1 MTATASQGSSINASD
16 VIAHLLPPARLLP
29 NNPHCALL
37 VYPGAVKLGG
47 ADPASLFEALFAAN
61 LWTHSWRNGIFPFH
75 HYHSSAH
82 EVLGI
87 YSGEASVQFGGAD
100 GVSLDV
106 QPGDVVVVPA
116 GVGHK
121 KLSSKGMLGIVG
133 AYADGQHADL
143 CVPDSTDVRSA
154 SDNVARVPRPQND
167 PVLGADGPLLKHWP
181 AA

>member
-1 MTATASQGSSINASD
+1 MEIAAQCSMMSAND
-16 VIAHLLPPARLLP
+16 VIAHLLTPARLIP

-37 VYPGAVKLGG
+37 VYPGAVALTGT
-47 ADPASLFEALFAAN
+47 DPASLFEELFAAN
-61 LWTHSWRNGIFPFH
+61 HWTHSWRNGIFPFH

-87 YSGEASVQFGGAD
+87 YSGKASVQFGGAD

-121 KLSSKGMLGIVG
+121 KLGSTGNLGIVG

-143 CVPDSTDVRSA
+143 CVPDSTDVRHS
-154 SDNVARVPRPQND
+154 SDNVAHVARPQCD
-167 PVLGADGPLLKHWP
+167 PVFGANGPLLQHWP